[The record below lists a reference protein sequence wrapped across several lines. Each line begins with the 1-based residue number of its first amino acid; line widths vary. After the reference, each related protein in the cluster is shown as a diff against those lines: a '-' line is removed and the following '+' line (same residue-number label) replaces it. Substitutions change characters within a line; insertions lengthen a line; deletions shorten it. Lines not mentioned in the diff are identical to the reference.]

1 MKKKYLLVVQGEGRG
16 HVTQALTLY
25 DLLIENGHEVCGV
38 ILGSSGLRDVPT
50 FFINKIKAPITQVQS
65 PNFLTDKK
73 NKSINL
79 PKSVIHNFRKI
90 KTFRKSLKTIDE
102 IIKREKPDAV
112 INFFD
117 LLIGLY
123 YRFNKP
129 NIPLICIAHQ
139 YIYLHPEFKFPKG
152 FWLDRMAIKLFTR
165 ITSSRSK
172 KKLALSF
179 YKIEGTLN
187 NVTVLPPLLRD
198 DLFLLNSE
206 KKNYY
211 LIYLVNNGY
220 FEEIATWHR
229 RHPNTELHCFT
240 DNPKYIEDNFGYN
253 KEKLFVHAINDKL
266 FLEKMSGA
274 NGLATTAGFESVC
287 EAMYL
292 GKPVLMVP
300 IKGHFEQF
308 CNSRDAFKAG
318 AGIYA
323 DSFDLGKLVNSSSD
337 YNYSNPT
344 FQNWIKNAKENIYK
358 EITSNI

>member
-1 MKKKYLLVVQGEGRG
+1 MKKKYLLAVQGEGRG
-16 HVTQALTLY
+16 HVTQAMTLY

-38 ILGSSGLRDVPT
+38 ILGSSGQRDIPT
-50 FFINKIKAPITQVQS
+50 FFINKVKAPITQVQS

-79 PKSVIHNFRKI
+79 TKSVIHNFRKL
-90 KTFRKSLKTIDE
+90 KTFRKSLRTIDE
-102 IIKREKPDAV
+102 IIKKEKPDAV

-139 YIYLHPEFKFPKG
+139 YIYLHPGFEFPKG
-152 FWLDRMAIKLFTR
+152 FWLDRQAIKFFTK

-179 YKIEGTLN
+179 YKIEGTQN

-198 DLFLLNSE
+198 DLFTLTSNV
-206 KKNYY
+206 KNYY

-220 FEEIATWHR
+220 FDEIAAWHR
-229 RHPNTELHCFT
+229 RHPNIELHCFT
-240 DNPKYIEDNFGYN
+240 DNPKYIEDNYGYN
-253 KEKLFVHAINDKL
+253 KEVLFVHAINDKL

-308 CNSRDAFKAG
+308 CNSRDAFKAS

-323 DSFDLGKLVNSSSD
+323 DSFDLSKLVNYSS
-337 YNYSNPT
+337 NHIYSNPE
-344 FQNWIKNAKENIYK
+344 FKKFVLNAKQKIYN
-358 EITSNI
+358 EVTSV

>member
-16 HVTQALTLY
+16 HVTQAMTLY
-25 DLLIENGHEVCGV
+25 DLLIENGHEICGV
-38 ILGSSGLRDVPT
+38 ILGSSGQRDIPT
-50 FFINKIKAPITQVQS
+50 FFINRVKAPITQVQS

-79 PKSVIHNFRKI
+79 PRSVIHNFKKL
-90 KTFRKSLKTIDE
+90 KTFRKSLKQIDE
-102 IIKREKPDAV
+102 IIKSTKPDVV

-123 YRFNKP
+123 YKFNKP

-139 YIYLHPEFKFPKG
+139 YIYLHPEFEFPKG
-152 FWLDRMAIKLFTR
+152 FLLDRMAIKLFTKV
-165 ITSSRSK
+165 TSAHSK

-179 YKIEGTLN
+179 YKIDGTQN

-198 DLFLLNSE
+198 DLFKLTPSN
-206 KKNYY
+206 NGYI

-220 FEEIATWHR
+220 FEEVVEWHK
-229 RHPNTELHCFT
+229 RHLQAEIHCFT
-240 DNPKYIEDNFGYN
+240 DNPAFIEKNYTYN
-253 KEKLFVHAINDKL
+253 KEKLFLHAINDKL

-274 NGLATTAGFESVC
+274 SGLATTAGFESVC
-287 EAMYL
+287 EAMYF

-308 CNSRDAFKAG
+308 CNSRDAYKAS

-323 DSFDLGKLVNSSSD
+323 DSFELSKLVDYSSH
-337 YNYSNPT
+337 YNYANPA
-344 FQNWIKNAKENIYK
+344 FQNWVKNSKEKIYK
-358 EITSNI
+358 EIVSL

>member
-16 HVTQALTLY
+16 HVTQAMTLCE
-25 DLLIENGHEVCGV
+25 LLIENGHEVCGI
-38 ILGSSGLRDVPT
+38 ILGSSGQRDVPT
-50 FFINKIKAPITQVQS
+50 FFIDRVKAPITQVQS

-79 PKSVIHNFRKI
+79 TKSVIHNFKKL

-102 IIKREKPDAV
+102 IVKREKPDAI

-123 YRFNKP
+123 YRFHKP
-129 NIPLICIAHQ
+129 NVPLICIAHQ
-139 YIYLHPEFKFPKG
+139 YIYLHPEFEFPKG
-152 FWLDRMAIKLFTR
+152 FWLDRQAIKFFTR
-165 ITSSRSK
+165 VTASHSK

-179 YKIEGTLN
+179 YKIESTLH

-198 DLFLLNSE
+198 DLFKLSSE
-206 KKNYY
+206 VKNYY

-220 FEEIATWHR
+220 FEEIVQWHK
-229 RHPNTELHCFT
+229 RHPLIELHCFT
-240 DNPKYIEDNFGYN
+240 DNPKYIADNFTYN
-253 KEKLFVHAINDKL
+253 EAKVFVHAINDKL
-266 FLEKMSGA
+266 FREKMAGA

-308 CNSRDAFKAG
+308 CNSRDAYKAS

-323 DSFDLGKLVNSSSD
+323 DNFDLSKLVNYASD
-337 YNYSNPT
+337 YNYSNPA
-344 FQNWIKNAKENIYK
+344 FQNWVKNAQQKIYK
-358 EITSNI
+358 EIVSV

>member
-16 HVTQALTLY
+16 HVTQAMTLY

-38 ILGSSGLRDVPT
+38 ILGSSGQRDIPT
-50 FFINKIKAPITQVQS
+50 FFINRIKAPIVQVQS

-79 PKSVIHNFRKI
+79 PKSVIHNFRKL
-90 KTFRKSLKTIDE
+90 KTFRKSLKTIDNF
-102 IIKREKPDAV
+102 IKKEKPDVV

-123 YRFNKP
+123 YRFHKP
-129 NIPLICIAHQ
+129 NIPMICIAHQ
-139 YIYLHPEFKFPKG
+139 YIYLHPSFEFPKG

-165 ITSSRSK
+165 VTSTHSK

-179 YKIEGTLN
+179 YRVDGTLN

-198 DLFLLNSE
+198 DVFKLRPEIKDYF
-206 KKNYY
+206 

-220 FEEIATWHR
+220 FEEIVKWHQ
-229 RHPNTELHCFT
+229 RHPNIELHCFT
-240 DNPKYIEDNFGYN
+240 DNPSQIEKNHTYN
-253 KEKLFVHAINDKL
+253 KEKLFVHAIDDKL
-266 FLEKMSGA
+266 FLEKMSGS

-300 IKGHFEQF
+300 IQGHFEQF
-308 CNSRDAFKAG
+308 CNSRDAYKAS

-323 DSFDLGKLVNSSSD
+323 DKFDLSKLVAYTSK
-337 YNYSNPT
+337 YNHSNPA
-344 FQNWIKNAKENIYK
+344 FQSWVKNAKEKIYR
-358 EITSNI
+358 EVISV

>member
-1 MKKKYLLVVQGEGRG
+1 MKKKYLLAVQGEGRG
-16 HVTQALTLY
+16 HVTQAMTLY

-38 ILGSSGLRDVPT
+38 ILGSSGQRDIPT
-50 FFINKIKAPITQVQS
+50 FFINKVKAPITQVQS

-79 PKSVIHNFRKI
+79 TKSVIHNFRKL
-90 KTFRKSLKTIDE
+90 KTFRKSLRTIDE
-102 IIKREKPDAV
+102 IIKKEKPDAV

-123 YRFNKP
+123 YHFNKP
-129 NIPLICIAHQ
+129 SIPLICIAHQ
-139 YIYLHPEFKFPKG
+139 YIYLHPEFEFPKG
-152 FWLDRMAIKLFTR
+152 FWLDRQAIKFFTK

-179 YKIEGTLN
+179 YKIDGTLN
-187 NVTVLPPLLRD
+187 DVTVLPPLLRD
-198 DLFLLNSE
+198 DLFNLAPIVN
-206 KKNYY
+206 NYI

-220 FEEIATWHR
+220 FDEISAWHR
-229 RHPNTELHCFT
+229 RHPEVELHCFT
-240 DNPKYIEDNFGYN
+240 DNPKYIEDNYAYN

-287 EAMYL
+287 EAMYF

-308 CNSRDAFKAG
+308 CNSRDAYKAS

-323 DSFDLGKLVNSSSD
+323 DSFDLSKLVNYSSNYS
-337 YNYSNPT
+337 YSNPE
-344 FQNWIKNAKENIYK
+344 FRSWVKNAKEKIYK
-358 EITSNI
+358 EIVSF